1 MYYITMFSI
10 IVLVLCSDS
19 KIEREEERRR
29 TKGEGEREREYRNV
43 FVVMGR
49 DSVTDVNATD
59 CCIPL
64 KWVSSLLTAVLSSC
78 GSVEGRLPVQ
88 ITLTDALH

>member
-1 MYYITMFSI
+1 M
-10 IVLVLCSDS
+10 LRLKDRERGR
-19 KIEREEERRR
+19 KEEDRGRGERE
-29 TKGEGEREREYRNV
+29 EGERERERVYRNV